1 MNFDHILKF
10 AGVLA
15 LIALLSYL
23 GPLGYLAN
31 TAIVFAGLWKLTA

>member
-10 AGVLA
+10 AGVLV

-23 GPLGYLAN
+23 GPLGHVGSM
-31 TAIVFAGLWKLTA
+31 AIILAGLWKLAE